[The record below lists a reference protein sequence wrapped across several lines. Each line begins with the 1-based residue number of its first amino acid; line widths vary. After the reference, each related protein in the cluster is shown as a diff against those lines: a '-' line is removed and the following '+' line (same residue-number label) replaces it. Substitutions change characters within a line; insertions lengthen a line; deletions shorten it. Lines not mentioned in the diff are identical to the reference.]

1 MGCSAGLSQ
10 LPFAELVDK
19 HIDRIRR
26 SYAAWNRRDIDAAL
40 EPIAP
45 DVVWEVRAPGS
56 DVVLAYR
63 GHEGVRVFWR
73 DFWEAWEEI
82 SIEAER
88 FVEEGDSVLCAIQ
101 FRGRGRESGIEVEAP
116 SFHVQTFRHGK
127 VVRFQA
133 FWDEREATAALD
145 DLHERLDL

>member
-1 MGCSAGLSQ
+1 
-10 LPFAELVDK
+10 LVD
-19 HIDRIRR
+19 DRVEKIRT
-26 SYAAWNRRDIDAAL
+26 SYRAWNRQDIEAAL
-40 EPIAP
+40 EPIDP
-45 DVVWEVRAPGS
+45 HVVWEIRAPGS
-56 DVVLAYR
+56 DEVMVYR
-63 GHEGVRVFWR
+63 GHEGVRAFWR

-82 SIEAER
+82 SIEPER
-88 FVEEGDSVLCAIQ
+88 FVEKGDRVLCAIQ

-133 FWDEREATAALD
+133 FWDEREATAAIG